1 MRWDVDKFTRIGS
14 LYEFYGALLS
24 KRQREATAL
33 YYEENCSLA
42 EIAEE
47 FGISR
52 QGVYDALH
60 SAEKA
65 LEGYEE
71 KLGLVQRFEEQ
82 DGKLAGIQQALQQIS
97 EAAGKSD
104 STADTTALTAV
115 LTQVTALREDGM
127 E

>member
-1 MRWDVDKFTRIGS
+1 MDKFTRIGS

-24 KRQREATAL
+24 KRQQEATAL

-82 DGKLAGIQQALQQIS
+82 DHKLAQIQNALQGLIG
-97 EAAGKSD
+97 AAEEQQRSA
-104 STADTTALTAV
+104 ADIRALTTV
-115 LTQVTALREDGM
+115 LRQVDALREDGM

>member
-82 DGKLAGIQQALQQIS
+82 DGKLAGIQQALQQII

-104 STADTTALTAV
+104 SAADTTALTAV

>member
-1 MRWDVDKFTRIGS
+1 MDKFTRIGL
-14 LYEFYGALLS
+14 LYEFYGALLP
-24 KRQREATAL
+24 KRQKEATAL

-71 KLGLVQRFEEQ
+71 KLSLVKRFEKQDEQ
-82 DGKLAGIQQALQQIS
+82 LAKIQASLRALLGETSADGK
-97 EAAGKSD
+97 
-104 STADTTALTAV
+104 TADADAAPLAAI
-115 LTQVTALREDGM
+115 LQDVTALREDGM

>member
-1 MRWDVDKFTRIGS
+1 MDKFTRIGS

-60 SAEKA
+60 SAERA
-65 LEGYEE
+65 LEGYEA
-71 KLGLVQRFEEQ
+71 KLGLVERFEKQ
-82 DGKLAGIQQALQQIS
+82 DQQLAAIQTKLTEMIRRPASEGETAAAEPLAEILIS
-97 EAAGKSD
+97 
-104 STADTTALTAV
+104 
-115 LTQVTALREDGM
+115 VTALREDGM
-127 E
+127 K

>member
-1 MRWDVDKFTRIGS
+1 MDKFTRIGS

-71 KLGLVQRFEEQ
+71 KLGLVHRFEEQ
-82 DGKLAGIQQALQQIS
+82 DEKLAGIQQMLQGMLK
-97 EAAGKSD
+97 AAGGKGD
-104 STADTTALTAV
+104 SAALAAV
-115 LTQVTALREDGM
+115 LTQVTALREEGL

>member
-1 MRWDVDKFTRIGS
+1 MDKFTRIGL
-14 LYEFYGALLS
+14 LYEFYGALLP
-24 KRQREATAL
+24 KRQKEATAL

-82 DGKLAGIQQALQQIS
+82 DGKLAGIQQALQQII

>member
-1 MRWDVDKFTRIGS
+1 MDKFTRIGS

-24 KRQREATAL
+24 KRQQEATAL

-65 LEGYEE
+65 LESYEE
-71 KLGLVQRFEEQ
+71 KLGLVERFEKQ
-82 DGKLAGIQQALQQIS
+82 DQQLATIETSLQQMIRQA
-97 EAAGKSD
+97 EDNAGQAAQQP
-104 STADTTALTAV
+104 LTAI
-115 LTQVTALREDGM
+115 LAKVTALREDGM
-127 E
+127 K

>member
-14 LYEFYGALLS
+14 LYEFYGTLLS
-24 KRQREATAL
+24 KRQQEATAL

-82 DGKLAGIQQALQQIS
+82 DGKLAGIQQALQQII

>member
-1 MRWDVDKFTRIGS
+1 MDKFTRIGS

>member
-82 DGKLAGIQQALQQIS
+82 DGKLAGIQQALQQII

-115 LTQVTALREDGM
+115 LTQVTALRGDGM

>member
-1 MRWDVDKFTRIGS
+1 MDKFTRIGL
-14 LYEFYGALLS
+14 LYEFYGALLP
-24 KRQREATAL
+24 KRQKEATAL

-65 LEGYEE
+65 LEGYEA
-71 KLGLVQRFEEQ
+71 KLGLVARFEKQ
-82 DGKLAGIQQALQQIS
+82 DRQLAAIQAKLNEMIRQPSTES
-97 EAAGKSD
+97 ETAAAGPL
-104 STADTTALTAV
+104 AEILTS
-115 LTQVTALREDGM
+115 VTALREDGM
-127 E
+127 K

>member
-1 MRWDVDKFTRIGS
+1 MDKFTRIGS

-24 KRQREATAL
+24 KRQQEATAL

-65 LEGYEE
+65 LESYEE
-71 KLGLVQRFEEQ
+71 KLGLVERFEKQDRQLATIETSLQDMIRQAESREEQ
-82 DGKLAGIQQALQQIS
+82 TAQKPLAAILA
-97 EAAGKSD
+97 K
-104 STADTTALTAV
+104 
-115 LTQVTALREDGM
+115 VTALREDGM
-127 E
+127 K

>member
-1 MRWDVDKFTRIGS
+1 MDKFTRIGS

-65 LEGYEE
+65 LEGDEA
-71 KLGLVQRFEEQ
+71 KLGLVERFEKQ
-82 DGKLAGIQQALQQIS
+82 DQQLAAIQTKLTEMIRRPAS
-97 EAAGKSD
+97 EGETAA
-104 STADTTALTAV
+104 AEPLAEILTS
-115 LTQVTALREDGM
+115 VTALREDGM
-127 E
+127 K

>member
-1 MRWDVDKFTRIGS
+1 MDKFTRIGS

-71 KLGLVQRFEEQ
+71 KLGLVHRFEEQ
-82 DGKLAGIQQALQQIS
+82 DGRLAGIQQSLQQMIKD
-97 EAAGKSD
+97 AADRSD
-104 STADTTALTAV
+104 SAADTTALASV
-115 LTQVTALREDGM
+115 LAQVTALREEGM

>member
-1 MRWDVDKFTRIGS
+1 MDKFTRIGS

-65 LEGYEE
+65 LEGYEA
-71 KLGLVQRFEEQ
+71 KLGLVERFEKQ
-82 DGKLAGIQQALQQIS
+82 DQQLAAIQTKLTEMIRRPAS
-97 EAAGKSD
+97 EGEIAA
-104 STADTTALTAV
+104 AEPLAEILTS
-115 LTQVTALREDGM
+115 VTALREDGM
-127 E
+127 K

>member
-1 MRWDVDKFTRIGS
+1 MDKFTRIGS

-82 DGKLAGIQQALQQIS
+82 DGKLAGIQQALQQII

-104 STADTTALTAV
+104 SAADTTALTAV

>member
-1 MRWDVDKFTRIGS
+1 MDKFTRIGS

-82 DGKLAGIQQALQQIS
+82 DGKLAGIQQALQQII

-104 STADTTALTAV
+104 SAADTTALASV
-115 LTQVTALREDGM
+115 LAQVTALRDEGM

>member
-1 MRWDVDKFTRIGS
+1 MDKFTRIGS

-24 KRQREATAL
+24 KRQKEATAL

-82 DGKLAGIQQALQQIS
+82 DGKLAGIQQALQQII

>member
-1 MRWDVDKFTRIGS
+1 MDKFTRIGS

-24 KRQREATAL
+24 KRQQEATAL

-65 LEGYEE
+65 LEGSEE

-82 DGKLAGIQQALQQIS
+82 DGKLAGIQQALQQII

>member
-1 MRWDVDKFTRIGS
+1 MDKFTRIGS

-24 KRQREATAL
+24 KRQQEATAL

-65 LEGYEE
+65 LESYEE
-71 KLGLVQRFEEQ
+71 KLGLVERFEKQDRQLATIETSLQDMIRQAESGEEQ
-82 DGKLAGIQQALQQIS
+82 TAQKPLAAILA
-97 EAAGKSD
+97 K
-104 STADTTALTAV
+104 
-115 LTQVTALREDGM
+115 VTALREDGM
-127 E
+127 K

>member
-1 MRWDVDKFTRIGS
+1 MDKFTRIGS

-24 KRQREATAL
+24 KRQQEATAL

-71 KLGLVQRFEEQ
+71 KLGLFRRFEKHDER
-82 DGKLAGIQQALQQIS
+82 LARIESRLAEML
-97 EAAGKSD
+97 EEREKSD
-104 STADTTALTAV
+104 SLKSETGPIEDILAEI
-115 LTQVTALREDGM
+115 TALRE
-127 E
+127 EETH

>member
-1 MRWDVDKFTRIGS
+1 MDKFTRIGS

-24 KRQREATAL
+24 KRQQEATAL
-33 YYEENCSLA
+33 NYEENCSLA

-82 DGKLAGIQQALQQIS
+82 DGKLAGIQQALQQII

>member
-1 MRWDVDKFTRIGS
+1 MDKFTRIGS
-14 LYEFYGALLS
+14 LFEFYGALLS

-65 LEGYEE
+65 LEGYES
-71 KLGLVQRFEEQ
+71 KLGLVERFEKQ
-82 DGKLAGIQQALQQIS
+82 DRQLAAIESKLTEMIRKPADEGES
-97 EAAGKSD
+97 KAARPL
-104 STADTTALTAV
+104 AEILTSV
-115 LTQVTALREDGM
+115 SALREDGM
-127 E
+127 K

>member
-1 MRWDVDKFTRIGS
+1 MDKFTRIGS

-65 LEGYEE
+65 LEGYEA
-71 KLGLVQRFEEQ
+71 KLGLVERFEKQ
-82 DGKLAGIQQALQQIS
+82 DQQLAAIQTKLTEMIRQPAS
-97 EAAGKSD
+97 EGETAA
-104 STADTTALTAV
+104 AAPLAEILTS
-115 LTQVTALREDGM
+115 VTALREDGM
-127 E
+127 K

>member
-1 MRWDVDKFTRIGS
+1 MDKFTRIGS

-82 DGKLAGIQQALQQIS
+82 DGKLAGIQQALQQII

>member
-1 MRWDVDKFTRIGS
+1 MDKFTRIGS

-24 KRQREATAL
+24 KRQQEATAL

-71 KLGLVQRFEEQ
+71 KLGLVHRFEEQ
-82 DGKLAGIQQALQQIS
+82 DEKLAGIQKSLQQMIGDADGRNARPADP
-97 EAAGKSD
+97 AALAS
-104 STADTTALTAV
+104 V
-115 LTQVTALREDGM
+115 LAQITALREEGM